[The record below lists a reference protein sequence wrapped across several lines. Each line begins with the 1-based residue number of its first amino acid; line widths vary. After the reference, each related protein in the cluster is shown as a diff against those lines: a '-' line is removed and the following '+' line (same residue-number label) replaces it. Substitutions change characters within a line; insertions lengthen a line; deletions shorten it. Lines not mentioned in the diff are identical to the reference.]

1 MSNDL
6 SACCSREDETST
18 EESAQAL
25 TGRDQQKFLHPVL
38 TVIGTHCSCFPP
50 DCQRSELT
58 TQPGT
63 MAGINL
69 HTEILGSN
77 KFTEKQNTLF
87 VPFRKI
93 TVSVR
98 T

>member
-6 SACCSREDETST
+6 SACCSREGETST

-25 TGRDQQKFLHPVL
+25 TGWDQQKFLHPVL
-38 TVIGTHCSCFPP
+38 TMIGTHCSCSPP

-69 HTEILGSN
+69 HGEVLRSD
-77 KFTEKQNTLF
+77 KVTEKQNTLF

-93 TVSVR
+93 TVAAR